1 VHYVSD
7 TFALLPI
14 HAGIPLIRLCRAL
27 MESCFFFKVA
37 AKLKGLSHE
46 MDLAFEDMHSQF

>member
-1 VHYVSD
+1 MHYVSD